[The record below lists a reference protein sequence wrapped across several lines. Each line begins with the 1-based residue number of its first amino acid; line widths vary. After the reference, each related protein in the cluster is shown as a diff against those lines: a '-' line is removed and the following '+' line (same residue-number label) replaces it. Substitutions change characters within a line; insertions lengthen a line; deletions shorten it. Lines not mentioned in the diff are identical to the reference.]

1 MRGAR
6 QLVDALRSKQP
17 FNKALG
23 QHFLVHD
30 DVLERTV
37 TWAEVDVEDH
47 VLEIGPGPGVLTEAL
62 LETGCKVSAIELDS
76 GACEHL
82 RTTFAEERGE
92 GRFVLLE
99 GDALTVAWPADITRI
114 VANIPYQIS
123 SPLIDVL
130 TRHHRNPN
138 TAPLQDIV
146 MLVQEEF
153 AERVV
158 MEYESDVGSLGMVV
172 ALDFDVDM
180 GERVPPHAFS
190 PMPRIHSRLLRLT
203 PHEADWPCDRRL
215 LVNMIHAAFA
225 QRRKK
230 LKRTLRTPPKRIARA
245 PGWHAA
251 RWTRAYNALQND
263 PRLQRR
269 PETFDLD
276 EWVDLGIDFE
286 SCEEEA

>member
-1 MRGAR
+1 MKGAR
-6 QLVDALRSKQP
+6 RLVDALRAKQP

-47 VLEIGPGPGVLTEAL
+47 VLEIGPGPGTLTEVL
-62 LETGCKVSAIELDS
+62 LSKGCKVTAIELDN
-76 GACEHL
+76 GACDHL
-82 RTTFAEERGE
+82 RSVFAGAIAEETLT
-92 GRFVLLE
+92 LLE
-99 GDALTVAWPADITRI
+99 GDALQVSWPADITRV

-123 SPLIDVL
+123 SPLIDVI
-130 TRHHRNPN
+130 TRYHRNPK
-138 TAPLQDIV
+138 TTPLQDIV

-172 ALDFDVDM
+172 ALDFDAEL
-180 GERVPPHAFS
+180 GERVGPHAFS
-190 PMPRIHSRLLRLT
+190 PMPKVHSRLLRMT
-203 PHEADWPCDRRL
+203 PHDEEWPCDRRL
-215 LVNMIHAAFA
+215 LVQMIRTAFE

-230 LKRTLRTPPKRIARA
+230 LKKTLKKPPRRLGRI
-245 PGWHAA
+245 PGWHTT
-251 RWTRAYNALQND
+251 RWKRAYASMEHD

-269 PETFDLD
+269 PETLELD
-276 EWVDLGIDFE
+276 EWADLGVDFA

>member
-1 MRGAR
+1 MRNAR
-6 QLVDALRSKQP
+6 RLVDALRARQP
-17 FNKALG
+17 FNKDLG

-30 DVLERTV
+30 EVLERTV
-37 TWAEVDVEDH
+37 SWAEVDVEDH
-47 VLEIGPGPGVLTEAL
+47 VLEIGPGPGVLTEVL
-62 LETGCKVSAIELDS
+62 LAQGCAVTAIELDA

-82 RTTFAEERGE
+82 RSVFVEELAEGQLI
-92 GRFVLLE
+92 LLE
-99 GDALTVAWPADITRI
+99 GDALTVPWPADINRL

-123 SPLIDVL
+123 SPLIDVI
-130 TRHHRNPN
+130 TRHHRHPT

-172 ALDFDVDM
+172 ALDFDVEM

-190 PMPRIHSRLLRLT
+190 PAPRVHSRLLRMT
-203 PHEADWPCDRRL
+203 PHEEEWPCDRRL
-215 LVNMIHAAFA
+215 LVMMIQTAFK

-230 LKRTLRTPPKRIARA
+230 LKRTLSRPPRRIARI
-245 PGWHAA
+245 PGWHAS
-251 RWTRAYNALQND
+251 RWTRAYAALQHD

-269 PETFDLD
+269 PETYELE
-276 EWVDLGIDFE
+276 EWADLGVDFE

>member
-1 MRGAR
+1 MKGAR
-6 QLVDALRSKQP
+6 RLVDSLRARQP
-17 FNKALG
+17 FKKELG

-30 DVLERTV
+30 DILERTV
-37 TWAEVDVEDH
+37 EWAEVDVEDH
-47 VLEIGPGPGVLTEAL
+47 VLEVGPGPGVLTEAL
-62 LETGCKVSAIELDS
+62 RATGCAVTAIELDS
-76 GACEHL
+76 GACEHI
-82 RTTFAEERGE
+82 RSVFAQEIAEERLT
-92 GRFVLLE
+92 LLE
-99 GDALTVAWPADITRI
+99 GDALKVAWPADITRI

-123 SPLIDVL
+123 SPLIDVI
-130 TRHHRNPN
+130 TRHHRHPK
-138 TAPLQDIV
+138 TTPLSDVV

-172 ALDFDVDM
+172 GLDFDVDM

-190 PMPRIHSRLLRLT
+190 PMPRVHSRMLRMT
-203 PHEADWPCDRRL
+203 PHSEEWPCDRRL
-215 LVNMIHAAFA
+215 LVMMIQGAFA

-230 LKRTLRTPPKRIARA
+230 LKRTLRQPPRRISRI
-245 PGWHAA
+245 PGWHNT
-251 RWTRAYNALQND
+251 RWMRAYTSLEHD

-276 EWVDLGIDFE
+276 EWADLGVDFE

>member
-1 MRGAR
+1 MKGAR
-6 QLVDALRSKQP
+6 RLVDALRDLQP
-17 FNKALG
+17 FKKELG

-30 DVLERTV
+30 DILERTV
-37 TWAEVDVEDH
+37 AYANVDVEDH

-62 LETGCKVSAIELDS
+62 LETGCAVTAIELDS
-76 GACEHL
+76 GACAHL
-82 RTTFAEERGE
+82 RAEFADALDE
-92 GRFVLLE
+92 GRLTLIE
-99 GDALTVAWPADITRI
+99 GDALTVAWPSDVTKV

-123 SPLIDVL
+123 SPLIDVI
-130 TRHHRNPN
+130 TRHHRHPK
-138 TAPLQDIV
+138 TSPLQDIV

-172 ALDFDVDM
+172 ALDFDVEL

-190 PMPRIHSRLLRLT
+190 PMPRVHSRLLRMT
-203 PHEADWPCDRRL
+203 PHDEEWPCDRRL
-215 LVNMIHAAFA
+215 LVMMIHAAFA

-230 LKRTLRTPPKRIARA
+230 LKRTLRNPPRRIARI
-245 PGWHAA
+245 PGWHAS
-251 RWTRAYNALQND
+251 RWQRAYSALQND

-269 PETFDLD
+269 PETFELE
-276 EWVDLGIDFE
+276 EWADLGVDFE

>member
-1 MRGAR
+1 MKGAR
-6 QLVDALRSKQP
+6 RLVDALRAKQP

-37 TWAEVDVEDH
+37 AWAEVDVEDH
-47 VLEIGPGPGVLTEAL
+47 VLEIGPGPGTLTEVL
-62 LETGCKVSAIELDS
+62 LSKGCKVTAIELDS
-76 GACEHL
+76 GACDHL
-82 RTTFAEERGE
+82 RSVFADAITEETLT
-92 GRFVLLE
+92 LLE
-99 GDALTVAWPADITRI
+99 GDALQVSWPTDLTRV

-123 SPLIDVL
+123 SPLIDVI
-130 TRHHRNPN
+130 TRYHRNPK
-138 TAPLQDIV
+138 TTPLQDIV

-172 ALDFDVDM
+172 ALDFDAEL
-180 GERVPPHAFS
+180 GERVGPHAFS
-190 PMPRIHSRLLRLT
+190 PMPKVHSRLLRMT
-203 PHEADWPCDRRL
+203 PHDEEWPCDRRL
-215 LVNMIHAAFA
+215 LVQMIRSAFE

-230 LKRTLRTPPKRIARA
+230 LKKTLKQPPRRLGRI
-245 PGWHAA
+245 PGWHST
-251 RWTRAYNALQND
+251 RWKRAYASMEHD

-269 PETFDLD
+269 PETLELD
-276 EWVDLGIDFE
+276 EWADLGVDFA

>member
-6 QLVDALRSKQP
+6 WLVDSLRGKQP
-17 FNKALG
+17 FNKSLG

-37 TWAEVDVEDH
+37 AWGEVTKDDH
-47 VLEIGPGPGVLTEAL
+47 VLEVGPGPGVLTEVL
-62 LETGCKVSAIELDS
+62 LNTGCKVTAIELDS

-82 RTTFAEERGE
+82 RSVFIPELENGTLT
-92 GRFVLLE
+92 LIE
-99 GDALTVAWPADITRI
+99 GDALKARWPNDITRI

-130 TRHHRNPN
+130 TRHHRNPH
-138 TAPLQDIV
+138 TQPLESVV

-172 ALDFDVDM
+172 ALDFEPEM
-180 GERVPPHAFS
+180 GERVGPHAFS
-190 PMPRIHSRLLRLT
+190 PMPKVHSRLLRMK
-203 PHEADWPCDRRL
+203 PHDEEWPCDRRL
-215 LVNMIHAAFA
+215 LVMMIHAGFS

-230 LKRTLRTPPKRIARA
+230 LKATLRSAPKRISRI
-245 PGWHAA
+245 PGWHAG
-251 RWTRAYNALQND
+251 RWKSAYGTLHD
-263 PRLQRR
+263 DLRLDQR
-269 PETFDLD
+269 PETFDID
-276 EWVDLGIDFE
+276 DWAELGADFE
-286 SCEEEA
+286 GGDQEE

>member
-1 MRGAR
+1 MKRAR
-6 QLVDALRSKQP
+6 RLVDALRAKQP
-17 FNKALG
+17 MNKALG

-37 TWAEVDVEDH
+37 EWAEVDVEDH
-47 VLEIGPGPGVLTEAL
+47 VLEVGPGPGVLTDAL
-62 LETGCKVSAIELDS
+62 LAKGCKVTAIELDD
-76 GACEHL
+76 GAHDHL
-82 RTTFAEERGE
+82 KSLFADAIAEERL
-92 GRFVLLE
+92 VLMA
-99 GDALTVAWPADITRI
+99 GDALSLPWPSDISRV

-123 SPLIDVL
+123 SPLIDVI

-146 MLVQEEF
+146 LLVQEEF

-158 MEYESDVGSLGMVV
+158 MEYQSDVGSLGMVV
-172 ALDFDVDM
+172 ALDFDVEM

-190 PMPRIHSRLLRLT
+190 PMPKVQSRLLRMT
-203 PHEADWPCDRRL
+203 PHEEEWPCDRRL
-215 LVNMIHAAFA
+215 LVQMIRAAFE

-230 LKRTLRTPPKRIARA
+230 LKRTLTNPPRRIGRV
-245 PGWHAA
+245 PGWHAS
-251 RWTRAYNALQND
+251 RWKRAYAVMQLD

-269 PETFDLD
+269 PETFELE
-276 EWVDLGIDFE
+276 EWVELGVDFA

>member
-1 MRGAR
+1 MKGAR
-6 QLVDALRSKQP
+6 RLVDALRAKQP

-37 TWAEVDVEDH
+37 DWAEVDVEDH
-47 VLEIGPGPGVLTEAL
+47 VLEVGPGPGTLTEVL
-62 LETGCKVSAIELDS
+62 LAKGCKVTAVELDS

-82 RTTFAEERGE
+82 RAVFADALAEEQ
-92 GRFVLLE
+92 LTLIE
-99 GDALTVAWPADITRI
+99 GDALQVSWPADISRV

-123 SPLIDVL
+123 SPLIDVI
-130 TRHHRNPN
+130 TRYHRNPK
-138 TAPLQDIV
+138 TTPLQDIV

-172 ALDFDVDM
+172 ALDFDADL

-190 PMPRIHSRLLRLT
+190 PMPKVHSRLLRMT
-203 PHEADWPCDRRL
+203 PHDEEWPCDRRL
-215 LVNMIHAAFA
+215 LVQMIRTAFD

-230 LKRTLRTPPKRIARA
+230 LKRTLRNPPRRLGRI
-245 PGWHAA
+245 PGWHAT
-251 RWTRAYNALQND
+251 RWKRAYAALERD

-269 PETFDLD
+269 PETMELE
-276 EWVDLGIDFE
+276 EWADLGVDFA

>member
-1 MRGAR
+1 MKGAR
-6 QLVDALRSKQP
+6 RLVDALRAKQP

-30 DVLERTV
+30 DILQRTV
-37 TWAEVDVEDH
+37 EWAEVDVEDH
-47 VLEIGPGPGVLTEAL
+47 VLEIGPGPGTLTEVL
-62 LETGCKVSAIELDS
+62 LSKGCSVTAVELDS

-82 RTTFAEERGE
+82 RSVFAGALDE
-92 GRFVLLE
+92 GQLSLLE
-99 GDALTVAWPADITRI
+99 GDALQVAWPLDITCV

-123 SPLIDVL
+123 SPLIDVI

-138 TAPLQDIV
+138 TSPLRDIV

-172 ALDFDVDM
+172 ALDFDAEM
-180 GERVPPHAFS
+180 GERVGPHAFS
-190 PMPRIHSRLLRLT
+190 PMPKVHSRLLRMT
-203 PHEADWPCDRRL
+203 PHEEEWPCDRRL
-215 LVNMIHAAFA
+215 MIQMIRAAFD

-230 LKRTLRTPPKRIARA
+230 LKKTLKQPPRRLGRV
-245 PGWHAA
+245 PGWHAS
-251 RWTRAYNALQND
+251 RWKRAYASMERD

-269 PETFDLD
+269 PETLDLD
-276 EWVDLGIDFE
+276 DWADLGVDFA

>member
-1 MRGAR
+1 MKGAR
-6 QLVDALRSKQP
+6 LLVDALRAKQP
-17 FNKALG
+17 FNKSLG

-30 DVLERTV
+30 DIIERTV
-37 TWAEVDVEDH
+37 AWAEVDVEDH
-47 VLEIGPGPGVLTEAL
+47 VFEVGPGPGVLTEAL
-62 LETGCKVSAIELDS
+62 LATGCKVTAVELDS
-76 GACEHL
+76 GACDHL
-82 RTTFAEERGE
+82 RSVFAEELAEERLT
-92 GRFVLLE
+92 LLE
-99 GDALTVAWPADITRI
+99 GDALQVAWPKDITRV

-123 SPLIDVL
+123 SPLIDVI
-130 TRHHRNPN
+130 TRYHRNPN
-138 TAPLQDIV
+138 TTPLQDVV

-172 ALDFDVDM
+172 ALDFDADL

-190 PMPRIHSRLLRLT
+190 PMPKVHSRLLRMT
-203 PHEADWPCDRRL
+203 PHDEDWPCDRRL
-215 LVNMIHAAFA
+215 MVQMIRAAFD

-230 LKRTLRTPPKRIARA
+230 LKKTLKQPPRRLTRV

-251 RWTRAYNALQND
+251 RWKRAYAAMEHD

-269 PETFDLD
+269 PETLELD
-276 EWVDLGIDFE
+276 EWADLGVDFA